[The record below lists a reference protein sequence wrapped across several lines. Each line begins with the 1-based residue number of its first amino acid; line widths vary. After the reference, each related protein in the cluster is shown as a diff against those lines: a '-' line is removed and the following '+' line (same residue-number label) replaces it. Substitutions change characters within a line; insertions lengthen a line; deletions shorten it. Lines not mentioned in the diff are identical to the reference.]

1 MTSASIA
8 TGSDQIWLRLAP
20 KDATRRALGPLEK
33 TLVSAA
39 TFVLNFVKA
48 KRDPMGR
55 KLSPELD
62 WIFLS
67 LVFNESDFANCSQLT
82 ILLQGFA
89 GTLRDFR
96 DPVRSSCST

>member
-1 MTSASIA
+1 
-8 TGSDQIWLRLAP
+8 
-20 KDATRRALGPLEK
+20 
-33 TLVSAA
+33 
-39 TFVLNFVKA
+39 
-48 KRDPMGR
+48 MGR

-89 GTLRDFR
+89 GTLRATVIPFAASAHR
-96 DPVRSSCST
+96 TAVFASRIAPPNGVM